1 MEIFTSCNVAS
12 ITPYVPDDSNPWDIP
27 KVKHVYRRLGYGA
40 TDATLNI
47 GILDTP
53 SQLIDTLI
61 QEAID
66 TPNPTQPEWGFWN
79 INNYTDFNE
88 QNNAQINEWY
98 SLTSLEFING
108 GGLKSRLAFFWFNH
122 FVTQIET
129 YFYAPYLYQYW
140 DLMHTHALGN
150 FKDFVREVGIS
161 SAMLL
166 FLNGFE
172 NTNNSPNENY
182 ARELYELFSLG
193 LNNGYTQQDIEETSR
208 ALTGYNHFGGGVPGN
223 PITFN
228 ASTFDA
234 STKTIFDQ
242 EGPWGYDDVID
253 ILFEQKSDLIAPY
266 ICEKLYNYFVSPDT
280 NQAIVNELATTFL
293 ANDFEIV
300 PVLEQL
306 FKSEHFYD
314 IDATGLIIK
323 SPYDLTTTLIQETG
337 FQYENTNNQLPNF
350 IVYLNEIIGQNLFQP
365 VDVAGWQR
373 NRDWIN
379 SSTLA
384 GRWEGIRI
392 LLYNFWNFDQE
403 QFREFAIN
411 ITTDNNDPAIIT
423 RAIIDFLISRPLHTE
438 ADYDIATTVFRWEIP
453 DNYYDDGLW
462 NLGWESAPYQVLLLL
477 FHIIRMPEFQLK

>member
-1 MEIFTSCNVAS
+1 MEIFTSCNLAP
-12 ITPYVPDDSNPWDIP
+12 ITPYLPDDSNPWDIA

-47 GILDTP
+47 GILSTP
-53 SQLIDTLI
+53 SELIDILI
-61 QEAID
+61 QEAIS
-66 TPNPTQPEWGFWN
+66 TPNPSQPAWGFWN
-79 INNYTDFNE
+79 VDNYTNFNE
-88 QNNAQINEWY
+88 ENNDQINEWY
-98 SLTSLEFING
+98 SQTSIELING
-108 GGLKSRLAFFWFNH
+108 DLKNRLAFFWFNH
-122 FVTQIET
+122 FVTQIEA

-150 FKDFVREVGIS
+150 FKDFVRAVGES

-166 FLNGFE
+166 YLNGFE

-182 ARELYELFSLG
+182 ARELYELFTLG

-208 ALTGYNHFGGGVPGN
+208 AFTGYNHFGGSVPGN
-223 PITFN
+223 PIIFDS
-228 ASTFDA
+228 STFDD
-234 STKTIFDQ
+234 STKTIFEQ
-242 EGPWGYDDVID
+242 EGSWGYDQVID
-253 ILFEQKSDLIAPY
+253 ILFEQKADLIAPY

-280 NQAIVNELATTFL
+280 NQAIVNELAATFL
-293 ANDFEIV
+293 ANDFEIA

-323 SPYDLTTTLIQETG
+323 SPYDLTTTFVRETG
-337 FQYENTNNQLPNF
+337 FQYDNTDNQFTNF
-350 IVYLNEIIGQNLFQP
+350 IVYLNDITGQNIFQP

-392 LLYNFWNFDQE
+392 LLYNFWNFDEE
-403 QFREFAIN
+403 QFRDFAIN
-411 ITTDNNDPAIIT
+411 MTGNSNDPAIIT
-423 RAIIDFLISRPLHTE
+423 RSIIDFLMSRSLHTD

-453 DNYYDDGLW
+453 DNYYDDGIW
-462 NLGWESAPYQVLLLL
+462 NLSWDSAPYQVLLLL